1 MKFFIVLFAAMTCVS
16 TLAFCQETQK
26 TVHLNLTNDELNIVG
41 QALDLM
47 PYGKVMPVIKDFH
60 DQISAQFSPVPQKTP
75 ETAAQPEV
83 KKP

>member
-1 MKFFIVLFAAMTCVS
+1 MKFFIAIFAAMVAVS
-16 TLAFCQETQK
+16 TAAFCQETQK

-60 DQISAQFSPVPQKTP
+60 DQISSQFSSVPPKNP
-75 ETAAQPEV
+75 ETTLQSES